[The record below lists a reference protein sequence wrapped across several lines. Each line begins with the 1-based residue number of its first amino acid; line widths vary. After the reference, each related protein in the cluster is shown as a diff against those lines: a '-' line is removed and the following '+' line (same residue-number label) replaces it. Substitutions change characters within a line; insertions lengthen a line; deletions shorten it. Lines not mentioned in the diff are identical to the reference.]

1 MHGWLSTASSLLLIP
16 KLSYIPARMNRILTS
31 LKHEM
36 TCKTKRTPIKI
47 VQVLLLLHV
56 QAWVIYNTIY
66 QRPAYNYSQRSLKKA
81 LCGYFSYISWWPL
94 SSGQKMYWSE

>member
-1 MHGWLSTASSLLLIP
+1 
-16 KLSYIPARMNRILTS
+16 MNRILTS

-36 TCKTKRTPIKI
+36 TCKRKRTPIKI

-66 QRPAYNYSQRSLKKA
+66 QRPAYNYGKRSLKKTCVVTF
-81 LCGYFSYISWWPL
+81 LIFPGDHVTL
-94 SSGQKMYWSE
+94 SSSPLFGSKDVLI

>member
-36 TCKTKRTPIKI
+36 TCKRKRTPIKI

-66 QRPAYNYSQRSLKKA
+66 QRPAYNYSRRSLKKT
-81 LCGYFSYISWWPL
+81 LCGYFSYISWWPRDT
-94 SSGQKMYWSE
+94 E